1 MAQIVKVNRSKAV
14 PLDVSLRDKV
24 SDVVKTDSEQRVYVT
39 CASRMIRGSDELKSC
54 GVGDGST
61 VQVMSTMR
69 GGEKFKGKKSKAETK
84 QAASPWRSEP
94 LLVRKE
100 VKDAKE
106 PKSDKGPAIQER
118 DKGRSD
124 PDHWGKRRGNRKF
137 R

>member
-1 MAQIVKVNRSKAV
+1 
-14 PLDVSLRDKV
+14 
-24 SDVVKTDSEQRVYVT
+24 
-39 CASRMIRGSDELKSC
+39 MIRGSDELKSC

-100 VKDAKE
+100 VKDAEE
-106 PKSDKGPAIQER
+106 PKSDKGPAIQEH
-118 DKGRSD
+118 DKDAVIPIIGESEEY
-124 PDHWGKRRGNRKF
+124 RKF
-137 R
+137 AERLSKGNEL